1 MHGFSMHQP
10 ASRPWDGRP
19 ALPASKPVVKK
30 EDASRS
36 DQTELV
42 VCLERRGE
50 GWGEEILPHLHVERR
65 PVSPAAKHWPVQSKE
80 EDTPGALEESLLS
93 FGVPLAEVT
102 RCVRVAVA
110 WRVTPNG
117 RPLVDRR
124 RYSRL
129 RRNVQIVSDYLQ
141 SSCHIAPGPEGVGA
155 VFSRF
160 PLVML
165 CKPTTGDRWDRRAV
179 ELAAFI
185 YTHGHCQVPLRYEA
199 SPDLGPWVRRQRL
212 LRCTNQLSHDRLL
225 LLQSLGFEFGEVAQ
239 LTEEW
244 EVHFDQ
250 LFELILWHRG
260 QQRPFPWLGL
270 GWSCFGGSQG
280 LELARWLILQREYHR
295 RRILPQSALQRFEIL
310 NIQWHPTST
319 SHPDYVWL
327 SKFGQLLYHIE
338 HQRMSQG
345 VVTSPGALPKGLDQP
360 KLGRP
365 PKARPGEEAGR
376 ARRAYPG
383 ASPAPPYPASHPGS
397 HSPHPATPLPT
408 PPSASWTSH
417 MTARRLAA
425 SDAVLDPGLG
435 FWLSRQRWLWARG
448 RLDRARA
455 ELLHVSGVDLDVGGA
470 MSSRDWQQAAVDA
483 AAFLGTADIALPGG
497 AERWASVASPGLRQ
511 EGKEG
516 PLAGPSQAW
525 TGSTRAAPGAGR
537 SAQGGSRRMA
547 VVRWARSVLAAHREG
562 VLSPAQRRFLAFLD
576 LSWVLEAGEARAEGE
591 AEDAALQ
598 AWRGRLAAAARGLTP
613 SREARLWLRRQRAL
627 GTLGL
632 LPPAQAALL
641 RGLGVGEGEG
651 RSAEDLEWDAMLS
664 RWLVLSSWTTPLRA
678 SELPSVDPQLA
689 AWVDLQV
696 HPDTQLPKEK
706 LAQLEAIGLGRGC
719 RPAAA
724 RRPLKQLA

>member
-1 MHGFSMHQP
+1 MHQP

-338 HQRMSQG
+338 HQRMSQ
-345 VVTSPGALPKGLDQP
+345 
-360 KLGRP
+360 
-365 PKARPGEEAGR
+365 
-376 ARRAYPG
+376 
-383 ASPAPPYPASHPGS
+383 
-397 HSPHPATPLPT
+397 
-408 PPSASWTSH
+408 
-417 MTARRLAA
+417 ARRLAA

-547 VVRWARSVLAAHREG
+547 VVRWARSVLAAYREG